1 MTQPDISERINRTP
15 RTDANARD
23 GWSGDAACV
32 SVEFAGQLEDELA
45 LATTAMA
52 EKDAEI
58 ARLRAACK
66 AAVDVLPGLEVRSW
80 PPGHEMKR
88 KAIQQLQTALGE
100 TNTGET
106 T

>member
-1 MTQPDISERINRTP
+1 MSDMTRDAAERMPDIGERINRTP

-58 ARLRAACK
+58 ERLRSIIGEAIARFRTDGQPTFANYLEKK
-66 AAVDVLPGLEVRSW
+66 AS
-80 PPGHEMKR
+80 
-88 KAIQQLQTALGE
+88 QQ
-100 TNTGET
+100 
-106 T
+106 